1 MIVHGRWRGCHS
13 RRARKDEGSENR
25 LASCRSKGNPMRAP
39 GWMLRS
45 IHMSPLTTRDMLL
58 FSALYIYNFIVY
70 SGWAN
75 LGQVPTRTWLLL
87 AWLYGLV
94 VLVPLLWRDEAPVA
108 VFATQWVL
116 TVAAWPFMRYY
127 EPMVGIVVAVYSVA
141 VHRGR
146 RASLLA
152 LLASFI
158 PLGLELTEILNVNAN
173 IKAHTPFEVFF
184 TNGTVLVASAGWA
197 WGLGRVNQ
205 ASQRRVQDLEREREA
220 AREADVLATER
231 RRIAR
236 ELHDIVSHSVTVIVL
251 LAAGAARVAHTDF
264 AQVTRSLAHIETAG
278 KQAMAELRRLLGVL
292 EDDDGARREFGGD
305 EFRPQPG
312 LANLPELLSSL
323 REAGMPVTVQ
333 VEGTPVEL
341 DSGLDLT
348 AYRSRQEGRSNVLK
362 HGGKAANPQLR
373 LTWEP
378 HLLSIQIDN
387 DTILT
392 RTTTLS
398 GGRGLVGLRERA
410 HSAGGTLCA
419 GPRPQGGYRL
429 TATIP
434 LAPGVLSVPRASSQ
448 HRGNQGKVSA

>member
-1 MIVHGRWRGCHS
+1 
-13 RRARKDEGSENR
+13 
-25 LASCRSKGNPMRAP
+25 MRTP
-39 GWMLRS
+39 GWMPRS
-45 IHMSPLTTRDMLL
+45 IHIPPLTTRDVLL
-58 FSALYIYNFIVY
+58 FSALYIFNFVIY
-70 SGWAN
+70 STWVA
-75 LGQVPTRTWLLL
+75 LAEVPARPWVLLP
-87 AWLYGLV
+87 WLYGLV
-94 VLVPLLWRDEAPVA
+94 MLIPLAWRDEAPMV

-116 TVAAWPFMRYY
+116 TVAALPFMRYY
-127 EPMVGIVVAVYSVA
+127 TPVGGIVVALYAVA
-141 VHRGR
+141 VHRNR

-152 LLASFI
+152 LLASCI
-158 PLGLELTEILNVNAN
+158 PLGLELIAILNAN
-173 IKAHTPFEVFF
+173 ESLNTPFHPQYAVFAN
-184 TNGTVLVASAGWA
+184 NGTLLILSAGLA

-220 AREADVLATER
+220 SWEADVLAAER

-251 LAAGAARVAHTDF
+251 LAAGAARVAHIDF
-264 AQVTRSLAHIETAG
+264 TQVTRSLAQIQTAG
-278 KQAMAELRRLLGVL
+278 QQAMAELRRLLGVL
-292 EDDDGARREFGGD
+292 EDHDGARHEFDDD
-305 EFRPQPG
+305 ELKPQPG
-312 LANLPELLSSL
+312 LANLPELLNSL

-333 VEGTPVEL
+333 VEGRPAEL

-348 AYRSRQEGRSNVLK
+348 AYRIVQEGLVNVLK
-362 HGGKAANPQLR
+362 HGGKDANPQLR
-373 LTWEP
+373 LTWEA
-378 HLLSIQIDN
+378 HRLSIQIDN
-387 DTILT
+387 DTVPART
-392 RTTTLS
+392 TTTLS